1 VSGPNAVLEASRVAK
16 YYESIVALNDVSFAA
31 YQSQVS
37 CLLGDNGAGKS
48 TLIKLLSG
56 VEQPDA
62 GVISV
67 ESAEVA
73 MRGPRDA
80 LALGV
85 ATVYQDLALV
95 PLMSVYRNFWLGREP
110 MRGKLVTR
118 RIDKKEA
125 CRIAQ
130 EQLHEIGVDIDD
142 LERPINELSGGQ
154 RQCVAI
160 AKAAYFGA
168 KVLILDEPTAS
179 LGVRQAALVL
189 RYTLAA
195 RDRGLAVVFITHNV
209 HHALAIGDHFTVL
222 SLGQVAAKFER
233 GEKSVQEVELLMAGG
248 RQGIEL
254 IDDVIGERSTDVTSQ
269 PGADA
274 INKGST
280 GEVSERSTDA
290 T

>member
-16 YYESIVALNDVSFAA
+16 YYESIVALDDVSFTA
-31 YQSQVS
+31 YQGQVS

-62 GVISV
+62 GAISV

-73 MRGPRDA
+73 MRSPRDA

-110 MRGKLVTR
+110 MHGNVLTR

-130 EQLHEIGVDIDD
+130 GQLHEIGVDIDD
-142 LERPINELSGGQ
+142 LERPISELSGGQ

-222 SLGQVAAKFER
+222 SLGHVAAKFER
-233 GEKSVQEVELLMAGG
+233 GEKTAQEVELLMAGG
-248 RQGIEL
+248 QQGIEL
-254 IDDVIGERSTDVTSQ
+254 IDDAIRERST
-269 PGADA
+269 GA
-274 INKGST
+274 
-280 GEVSERSTDA
+280 VSERSTDA